1 MLEDYKGRW
10 VVLYFYPR
18 DNTPGCT
25 LEAVEFTGLLPEFE
39 KLGAVVVGVSPDS
52 EESHRRFREKHGL
65 GIALI
70 SDPEHTLAERF
81 GVWKLKKNYGRE
93 YYGIERSTFILVPA
107 GRVAAEWRKVKVR
120 GHAEEVL
127 ARLRELVEMNHD
139 PHI

>member
-1 MLEDYKGRW
+1 MLEGYKGRW

-25 LEAVEFTGLLPEFE
+25 LEAVEFTNLLPEFE

-93 YYGIERSTFILVPA
+93 YHGIERSTFILDPA

-120 GHAEEVL
+120 GHATDKAQGAGGDEPRPTHL
-127 ARLRELVEMNHD
+127 K
-139 PHI
+139 